1 MSNTI
6 DTNAVLLQLRAMAE
20 NAGIPS
26 SESTRPV
33 DKVAF
38 SEVLQSSL
46 QSVNE
51 RSEVARVMSESFE
64 AGDPDV
70 ELADVMIAMQ
80 KARISF
86 EAMTQVRNKMVS
98 AYQEI
103 MNMPL

>member
-6 DTNAVLLQLRAMAE
+6 DTNALLLQLRAMAE
-20 NAGIPS
+20 NAGIPA
-26 SESTRPV
+26 SETARPV

-98 AYQEI
+98 AYQDI

>member
-20 NAGIPS
+20 NAGIPA
-26 SESTRPV
+26 SETARPV

-51 RSEVARVMSESFE
+51 RSEVARVMRESFE
-64 AGDPDV
+64 AGDPNV

-98 AYQEI
+98 AYKDI